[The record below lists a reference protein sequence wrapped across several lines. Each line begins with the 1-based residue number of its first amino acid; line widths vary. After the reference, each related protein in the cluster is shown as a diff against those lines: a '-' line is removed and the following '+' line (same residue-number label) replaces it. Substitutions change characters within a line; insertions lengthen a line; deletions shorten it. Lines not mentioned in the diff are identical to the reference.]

1 MGLTKVWLKTF
12 TDGLVR
18 ADQVVGVSA
27 HQTPALPGKSVNW
40 LVDVTLAV
48 SVGSGGTAGWEINAL
63 HRTLIQTRFEPLG
76 AAEALTE
83 LLARLHDTDPA
94 GLITTR
100 ITKSRVEFTFQ
111 PFTAPASTTSSEN
124 HTSS

>member
-1 MGLTKVWLKTF
+1 MGLTKVWFKTF

-18 ADQVVGVSA
+18 ADHVVGVST

-48 SVGSGGTAGWEINAL
+48 SVGSGGTAGWEVSAL
-63 HRTLIQTRFEPLG
+63 HRTLIQTRFEPVG
-76 AAEALTE
+76 AAEALAE
-83 LLARLHDTDPA
+83 LLARLHDSDPA

-100 ITKSRVEFTFQ
+100 IAEPRVEFTFQ
-111 PFTAPASTTSSEN
+111 PFATTTPSTSSED
-124 HTSS
+124 HTGS